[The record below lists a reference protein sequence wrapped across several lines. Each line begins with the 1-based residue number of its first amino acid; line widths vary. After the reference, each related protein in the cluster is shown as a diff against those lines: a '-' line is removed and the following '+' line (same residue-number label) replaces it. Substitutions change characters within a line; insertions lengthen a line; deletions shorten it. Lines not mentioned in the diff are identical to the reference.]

1 MEKDKEKNIYNSES
15 SVLELANIKTYFDI
29 CLCQV
34 GQVI

>member
-1 MEKDKEKNIYNSES
+1 MEKHKEKNIYNLES
-15 SVLELANIKTYFDI
+15 NVLELANIKTYIDI